1 MLSPYVH
8 HVSAEYTDPVILEY
22 EPLFQLQQ
30 SLPRRH
36 GLLMEDIVYTC
47 LDVSPKYLVLG
58 STKGLVVVYEQGSW
72 QQKTFHVS
80 GPFSRKD
87 SGEVHCRKIY
97 RAPTCHGIGGFRLLV
112 L

>member
-1 MLSPYVH
+1 MLSIYVH
-8 HVSAEYTDPVILEY
+8 HSTAEYTEPVILEY

-36 GLLMEDIVYTC
+36 GLLLEDIVYTC

-72 QQKTFHVS
+72 QHKTFHVS
-80 GPFSRKD
+80 SPFSQRVC
-87 SGEVHCRKIY
+87 GRGALEEMHQQPWRC
-97 RAPTCHGIGGFRLLV
+97 
-112 L
+112 